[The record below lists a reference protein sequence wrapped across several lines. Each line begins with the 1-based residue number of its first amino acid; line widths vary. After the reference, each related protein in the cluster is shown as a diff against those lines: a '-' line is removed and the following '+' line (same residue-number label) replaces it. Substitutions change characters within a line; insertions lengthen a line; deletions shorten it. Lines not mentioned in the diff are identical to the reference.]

1 MTAGLERACLEAAGL
16 VVTVG
21 SFGNSWASLVTAGL
35 ETAGLVTFG
44 RFGGSRFGGSW
55 RVWRQ
60 LTSLVTARMFW
71 FWCSILKCEVIPPLG
86 PLKPVPTVTHILL
99 SRVGPAPIYAAFFP
113 GTALC
118 TNHSQET
125 PLPKNSTS
133 SLLSFKTSFRVNRD
147 FFYPHLNNLCSQG
160 WLPAGSIA
168 PYRPSIYNLS
178 ALASQVLGFK
188 EI

>member
-21 SFGNSWASLVTAGL
+21 SFGNSWASLV
-35 ETAGLVTFG
+35 TAGLVTFG

-99 SRVGPAPIYAAFFP
+99 SRVGPAPIYAAFFLEQHYVP
-113 GTALC
+113 T
-118 TNHSQET
+118 T
-125 PLPKNSTS
+125 PRR
-133 SLLSFKTSFRVNRD
+133 LLSQRIVLPPYF
-147 FFYPHLNNLCSQG
+147 HLRHL
-160 WLPAGSIA
+160 
-168 PYRPSIYNLS
+168 
-178 ALASQVLGFK
+178 LG
-188 EI
+188 